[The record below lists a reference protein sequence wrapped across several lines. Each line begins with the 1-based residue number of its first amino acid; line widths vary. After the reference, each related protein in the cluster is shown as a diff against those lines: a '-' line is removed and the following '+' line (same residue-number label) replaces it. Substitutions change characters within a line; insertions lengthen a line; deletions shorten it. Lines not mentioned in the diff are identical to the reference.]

1 MNIVSLN
8 AYKMLY
14 IVANKYAYKMLYIV
28 ANITIT
34 IVGLLILLRPI
45 SETS

>member
-14 IVANKYAYKMLYIV
+14 IVAN
-28 ANITIT
+28 ITLRNPSWPT
-34 IVGLLILLRPI
+34 KRRLLRF
-45 SETS
+45 